1 MDGELHQ
8 HGPQQV
14 CDMFNVAARWDDLAF
29 SSPARCVVPS
39 CAELIDGVVCC
50 CAGHRINAVIVGYS
64 EVKVDAF
71 GIDSNLP
78 GWDIKTMEMLSGFG
92 FLANLFRQTR
102 VSGDSAYLDS

>member
-1 MDGELHQ
+1 M
-8 HGPQQV
+8 
-14 CDMFNVAARWDDLAF
+14 
-29 SSPARCVVPS
+29 
-39 CAELIDGVVCC
+39 
-50 CAGHRINAVIVGYS
+50 IVGYS